1 MKKSIAKFSLLGLLV
16 ASGTI
21 FAQTPEPKKIE
32 AWVTNPDRSSLFEKQ
47 AEPILFG
54 NRGGRGGATIIV
66 DDLQAMQSID
76 GFGFALTGGSA
87 ELGSEFITTGS
98 LPEFN

>member
-21 FAQTPEPKKIE
+21 FAQTSEPKKIE

-54 NRGGRGGATIIV
+54 NRGGATIIV

-87 ELGSEFITTGS
+87 ELGSEFNTTGS